1 MTSTETAAPDRAVIY
16 LRESVDQ
23 DGDAHNVANHLADC
37 RRLTDRRGWTV
48 TRVLC
53 DNDVSATS
61 GKRRPEWETL
71 LRMIEDHA
79 MDRLVVWAADR
90 LLREPTDLELLIKLC
105 ERENMPIATATGDL
119 DLSNDQGRLVARILT
134 AVAKGEVER
143 KSARQ
148 RLANSEAALA
158 GKRRKGTP
166 RPFGYGADHVTPD
179 PDEAAAVRWAAECL
193 LGGGTVSAV
202 AREWSARGLRP
213 PQAPFGPL
221 PEVPWKRNS
230 VTTILRNPAIAGIRT
245 YRGDEVAK
253 GDWAPVL
260 PRETW
265 EAVRALLDA
274 SDRTIVDKNGK
285 ARRVRIRTERGVR
298 TLGGGLFLCRCGNT
312 LQGNISSAGKHVYRC
327 NAATRGD
334 RPGPHAQSMTGP
346 VDEHVT
352 LRIIARLARPDL
364 ADLVTPKRPDLA
376 PLHTEAASIRANL
389 DELAA
394 DRALGLV
401 SRAQM
406 IAATQR
412 GNARLAEISG
422 RLAAAAESSALAP
435 FTAGESARKV
445 WDRLDN
451 SRRRAVIAA
460 LCTVTLHPAGRGARV
475 FDPATV
481 TFDPVNAG

>member
-1 MTSTETAAPDRAVIY
+1 MTSTQPAAQTRAVIY
-16 LRESVDQ
+16 ARISKDATGEGAGVDRQ
-23 DGDAHNVANHLADC
+23 VKSCTHLAEA
-37 RRLTDRRGWTV
+37 REWNLIMPPLV
-48 TRVLC
+48 
-53 DNDVSATS
+53 DNDVSAFN
-61 GKRRPEWETL
+61 GANRPEFTRLMTL
-71 LRMIEDHA
+71 IRERKIDAVLCWH
-79 MDRLVVWAADR
+79 MDRLCRRIAELVEIIKVCRDADVH
-90 LLREPTDLELLIKLC
+90 LSTVH
-105 ERENMPIATATGDL
+105 GDL
-119 DLSNDQGRLVARILT
+119 DLSSPIGKMFATILIAVAEYEAEHKGERQVARNEQ
-134 AVAKGEVER
+134 A
-143 KSARQ
+143 AR
-148 RLANSEAALA
+148 A
-158 GKRRKGTP
+158 GKRHGGP
-166 RPFGYGADHVTPD
+166 RGFGSQPGEAD
-179 PDEAAAVRWAAECL
+179 AIKWAADCL

-213 PQAPFGPL
+213 PQAPPIGPL
-221 PEVPWKRNS
+221 PRDAWKRNS
-230 VTTILRNPAIAGIRT
+230 VTTILRNPAVAGLRA
-245 YRGDEVAK
+245 YLGEVVAD

-364 ADLVTPKRPDLA
+364 ADLVTPKRPDLG

-412 GNARLAEISG
+412 GNARLAEISA
-422 RLAAAAESSALAP
+422 RLAAAAESSGLAP
-435 FTAGESARKV
+435 FAAGESARKV

-475 FDPATV
+475 FDPDTV
-481 TFDPVNAG
+481 TLDPVTP

>member
-1 MTSTETAAPDRAVIY
+1 MTSTQPATPDRAVIY

-53 DNDVSATS
+53 DNDVSATN
-61 GKRRPEWETL
+61 GKRRPEWEAL

-148 RLANSEAALA
+148 KLANSEAALA

-179 PDEAAAVRWAAECL
+179 PDEAAAVRWAADCL

-221 PEVPWKRNS
+221 VRDAWKRNS
-230 VTTILRNPAIAGIRT
+230 VTVIMRNPAIAGIRT
-245 YRGDEVAK
+245 YYGDEVAK
-253 GDWAPVL
+253 GDWAPIL

-265 EAVRALLDA
+265 EAVRALLADP
-274 SDRTIVDKNGK
+274 
-285 ARRVRIRTERGVR
+285 ARKPPRGVR
-298 TLGGGLFLCRCGNT
+298 TLLGGLMLCRCGNT
-312 LQGNISSAGKHVYRC
+312 VQGSVNATGKHVYRC
-327 NAATRGD
+327 NAATRAPGQD
-334 RPGPHAQSMTGP
+334 GPHAQSMTGP

-364 ADLVTPKRPDLA
+364 ADLVTPKRPDLG

-412 GNARLAEISG
+412 GNARLAEISA

-481 TFDPVNAG
+481 TFDPMGSI

>member
-1 MTSTETAAPDRAVIY
+1 MTITATETQRVGLY
-16 LRESVDQ
+16 LRISKDHAG
-23 DGDAHNVANHLADC
+23 DGHGVANQRADC
-37 RRLTDRRGWTV
+37 ARYVAGRPGWVV
-48 TRVLC
+48 TREYV
-53 DNDVSATS
+53 DNDVSAS
-61 GKRRPEWETL
+61 NGKRHGDW
-71 LRMIEDHA
+71 
-79 MDRLVVWAADR
+79 DR
-90 LLREPTDLELLIKLC
+90 LLAAIEAREVDVVLAWAIDRALRGMGDYVKITEAC
-105 ERENMPIATATGDL
+105 ERNGVRLCSVSGNL
-119 DLSNDQGRLVARILT
+119 DFSTDQGETLGGILAVIAR
-134 AVAKGEVER
+134 GEVKR
-143 KSARQ
+143 KAARQ
-148 RLANSEAALA
+148 VLANSEAALA
-158 GKRRKGTP
+158 GTRRKGTP

-179 PDEAAAVRWAAECL
+179 PGEAAAVRWAADCL

-202 AREWSARGLRP
+202 AREWSSRGLRP
-213 PQAPFGPL
+213 PQAPCGPL

-230 VTTILRNPAIAGIRT
+230 VTAIMRNPAIAGIRT
-245 YRGDEVAK
+245 YHGDVVAT
-253 GDWAPVL
+253 GNWAPIL

-265 EAVRALLDA
+265 EAVRALLADP
-274 SDRTIVDKNGK
+274 
-285 ARRVRIRTERGVR
+285 ARKPPRGVR
-298 TLGGGLFLCRCGNT
+298 TLLGGLMLCRCGNT
-312 LQGNISSAGKHVYRC
+312 VQGSVNATGKHVYRC
-327 NAATRGD
+327 NPATRKPGQD
-334 RPGPHAQSMTGP
+334 GPHAQSMTGP
-346 VDEHVT
+346 VDKHVT

-412 GNARLAEISG
+412 GNARLAEIAAQ
-422 RLAAAAESSALAP
+422 LAAAAAESALAP

-445 WDRLDN
+445 WARLDN

-481 TFDPVNAG
+481 TLAPVTP